1 MKRLLL
7 LLMTVTLSF
16 FDLTSQT
23 VIWEEDFDDGM
34 RAWSTRTDQCG
45 RNFGGVIGS
54 YELTSIMVDGNAVT
68 GVTAEFN
75 IMNSLEYNV
84 NFDDG
89 TNFGSIYARYTLA
102 NDIMDSNLDAATVP
116 ISGKSASLDNSNF
129 TVTSTVMEVS
139 QEAFDDWAA
148 VLSGI
153 ADPTAVL
160 DGSTLTLSSGNT
172 VITLTNRNVC
182 AGLFYYSS
190 DGSYGTIATAPTVI
204 GSATASNGFVFI
216 NTIMQTWLEDN
227 NNIPNDPGD
236 YPEYTAS
243 LISPEIDISGAERAL
258 ALEFTQA
265 VRFLNFSSGG
275 PMVPINE
282 TVSRPVNTAL
292 EISTDGG
299 ANWSVPIEL
308 NERINPND
316 WFETRESI
324 PLPANVIG
332 DASSIRLRLTFG
344 TDFYFWGF
352 DDFRLI
358 ERPAYDMQ
366 VNDNFYAV
374 YPNLFTPLS
383 QADTAVFLADIQNN
397 GGLNASNVVLD
408 LSISGDGDGSEIYR
422 DSVEFGNIPVDSLA
436 ENQLFNNIL
445 TPEDLT
451 AGIYTGSYVIRHD
464 SLESITNNDTI
475 RFQFVLNDTIFQK
488 EAGFIFGDA
497 SGTTPADDVSFTF
510 GNIFYCP
517 NGDGY
522 VAKNISF
529 GVANADE
536 LVGKSVTTYLYEWA
550 DANGDGVAQATE
562 YGDALAI
569 NTYQFIGDE
578 LATELITIPFDF
590 EGNPIPLKDNTSYL
604 ALVQYINSADN
615 QDLEI
620 LVSNRIDYNATSFA
634 YAQAGLRPRFTLVLN
649 VGPDPS
655 PDLSTAG
662 FGQDVVPM
670 IRMSIAQTVDAPD
683 VLGKENVVK
692 VYPNPT
698 NGVVNLEVELV
709 EISDRVEI
717 SVIDAAGRVL
727 QRNQYQAF
735 KQGRFNFDLS
745 NLSAGFYFLRLQ
757 TDQGL
762 RTEKI
767 FLQR

>member
-7 LLMTVTLSF
+7 LLLTITLCL
-16 FDLTSQT
+16 FDLHAQT

-34 RAWSTRTDQCG
+34 RGWSTRTDQCG
-45 RNFGGVIGS
+45 RNFGGVVGS
-54 YELTSIMVDGNAVT
+54 YELTSITVDGNAVT

-89 TNFGSIYARYTLA
+89 TNYGTIYGRYTLA
-102 NDIMDSNLDAATVP
+102 NDIMDSNLDAASVP
-116 ISGKSASLDNSNF
+116 INGKSASLDANNF
-129 TVTSTVMEVS
+129 TITSTVLEVT
-139 QEAFDDWAA
+139 QEVFDDWAS

-160 DGSTLTLSSGNT
+160 DGSVLTLSSGNT

-190 DGSYGTIATAPTVI
+190 DGSYGTIATVPTVI
-204 GSATASNGFVFI
+204 GSATATNGFVFL

-227 NNIPNDPGD
+227 ANIPNDPSE

-243 LISPEIDISGAERAL
+243 IISPEIDISTAQRAL

-265 VRFLNFSSGG
+265 VRFLNFSAGG
-275 PMVPINE
+275 PTIPINE

-299 ANWSVPIEL
+299 VNWSVPIQL
-308 NERINPND
+308 NERINPNE

-324 PLPANVIG
+324 PLPAAVIG
-332 DASSIRLRLTFG
+332 DATSIRIRMTFG
-344 TDFYFWGF
+344 SDFYFWGF
-352 DDFRLI
+352 DDLRII

-366 VNDNFYAV
+366 VNDNFFAV
-374 YPNLFTPLS
+374 YPNLFTPIS

-397 GGLNASNVVLD
+397 GGLNAPNVVLD
-408 LSISGDGDGSEIYR
+408 LSITSDEDGTEIYR
-422 DSVEFGNIPVDSLA
+422 DSVEYGNIIVDSLA

-445 TPEDLT
+445 FPEDL
-451 AGIYTGSYVIRHD
+451 APGIYTGSYVIRHD
-464 SLESITNNDTI
+464 SLESVTNNDTI
-475 RFQFVLNDTIFQK
+475 RFQFVLNDSVFQK
-488 EAGFIFGDA
+488 EAGFLFGDA

-517 NGDGY
+517 NGEGY
-522 VAKNISF
+522 VATNISF

-536 LVGKSVTTYLYEWA
+536 LAGRSVTTYLYAWE
-550 DANGDGVAQATE
+550 DANDDGIAQASE
-562 YGDALAI
+562 YGDALAL
-569 NTYQFIGDE
+569 NTYQFTGDE
-578 LATELITIPFDF
+578 SDEELITIPFDF
-590 EGNPIPLKDNTSYL
+590 EGTPIPLENNTSYL
-604 ALVQYINSADN
+604 ALVQYINSSDN

-620 LVSNRIDYNATSFA
+620 LVSNRTDYNATSFA
-634 YAQAGLRPRFTLVLN
+634 YAQAGLRPRYTLVLN

-683 VLGKENVVK
+683 VLGEENLVK
-692 VYPNPT
+692 IYPNPT
-698 NGVVNLEVELV
+698 NGIVNLEVEL
-709 EISDRVEI
+709 EKMADRAEI
-717 SVIDAAGRVL
+717 SVIDATGRIL
-727 QRNQYQAF
+727 QRNQYQGF
-735 KQGRFNFDLS
+735 KAGRFNYDLS
-745 NLSAGFYFLRLQ
+745 NLSAGFYFIRLH
-757 TDQGL
+757 TEQGI

>member
-7 LLMTVTLSF
+7 LLTTVMLSF
-16 FDLTSQT
+16 AGLFSQT
-23 VIWEEDFDDGM
+23 VIWEEDFNDGL

-45 RNFGGVIGS
+45 RNFGGFVGS
-54 YELTSIMVDGNAVT
+54 YELTSITVDGIAIT
-68 GVTAEFN
+68 GVSAEFN

-102 NDIMDSNLDAATVP
+102 NGVMDSNLDATNIP
-116 ISGKSASLDNSNF
+116 ISGKSASTDNNSF
-129 TVTSTVMEVS
+129 PITSTVLEVS
-139 QEAFDDWAA
+139 QAAFDDWVA

-153 ADPTAVL
+153 SDPLASLDESVL
-160 DGSTLTLSSGNT
+160 TLTSGNT

-190 DGSYGTIATAPTVI
+190 DGTYGTIATAPTTI

-227 NNIPNDPGD
+227 NNIPNDPND

-243 LISPEIDISGAERAL
+243 LISPEIDISAAQRAL

-275 PMVPINE
+275 PRVPISE

-299 ANWSVPIEL
+299 VNWSVPIEL

-324 PLPANVIG
+324 PLPASVIG
-332 DASSIRLRLTFG
+332 DATSIRLRLTFG

-352 DDFRLI
+352 DDFRII

-397 GGLNASNVVLD
+397 GGLNAANVVLD
-408 LSISGDGDGSEIYR
+408 LSISNDADESIVYQ
-422 DSVEFGNIPVDSLA
+422 DSVVYGTIIVDSLA
-436 ENQLFNNIL
+436 ENQLFNKIL
-445 TPEDLT
+445 SPEDL
-451 AGIYTGSYVIRHD
+451 APGIYTGSYVVRHD
-464 SLESITNNDTI
+464 NLESVTDNDTI

-488 EAGFIFGDA
+488 EAGFLFGDA
-497 SGTTPADDVSFTF
+497 SGTTPVDDVSFTF

-517 NGDGY
+517 NGEGY

-536 LVGKSVTTYLYEWA
+536 LIGKSVTTYLYEWA
-550 DANGDGVAQATE
+550 DSNGDGVAQATE

-569 NTYQFIGDE
+569 NTYQFTGDE
-578 LATELITIPFDF
+578 PANELITIPFDF
-590 EGNPIPLKDNTSYL
+590 EGNAIPLKDNTSYL

-670 IRMSIAQTVDAPD
+670 IRMSIAQTVDAPNI
-683 VLGKENVVK
+683 LGEENIVK
-692 VYPNPT
+692 VYPNPSD
-698 NGVVNLEVELV
+698 GQVSV
-709 EISDRVEI
+709 EIALVDRSDRVEI
-717 SVIDAAGRVL
+717 SIIDAAGKVL
-727 QRNQYQAF
+727 ERNEYAVFQAG
-735 KQGRFNFDLS
+735 KFNYDLS
-745 NLSAGFYFLRLQ
+745 NLSTGFYFLRLQ
-757 TDQGL
+757 TDRGL

-767 FLQR
+767 FLKQ